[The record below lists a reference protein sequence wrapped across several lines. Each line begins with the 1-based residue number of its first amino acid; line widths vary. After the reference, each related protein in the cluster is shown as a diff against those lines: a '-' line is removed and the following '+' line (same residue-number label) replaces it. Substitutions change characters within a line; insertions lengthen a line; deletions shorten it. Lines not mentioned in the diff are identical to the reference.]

1 MVISL
6 AIVRHL
12 LNVKVIMT
20 DDILQTICKVVTVLG
35 IYLSFCLFSAE
46 SCVDGIQNQGE
57 NGIDC
62 GGPCPTCGK

>member
-20 DDILQTICKVVTVLG
+20 DDILQTICNTVLG

>member
-6 AIVRHL
+6 AIVGHL

-20 DDILQTICKVVTVLG
+20 DDILQTIFVTWLE

-57 NGIDC
+57 YGIDC